1 MNPPTLVEHA
11 PLSFGL
17 FAMCRTMFGYG
28 TELLL
33 RLGLYPGQEL
43 ILMRLYD
50 ADGQTQSDLQAS
62 LGSDHSTISRSIR
75 RMEEA
80 GLVTRSPADHD
91 RRAMVVSLTDAGRAL
106 RPGLTE
112 MWGTMEAALS
122 GALTEQERTDLP
134 RTVCSLHRAL
144 ASARAAG

>member
-1 MNPPTLVEHA
+1 MNPPTLVAHA

-33 RLGLYPGQEL
+33 KLGLYPGQEL

-50 ADGQTQSDLQAS
+50 ADDQTQSDLQAS

-80 GLVTRSPADHD
+80 GLVTRSPAHHD
-91 RRAMVVSLTDAGRAL
+91 RRAMVVSLTDAG
-106 RPGLTE
+106 
-112 MWGTMEAALS
+112 
-122 GALTEQERTDLP
+122 
-134 RTVCSLHRAL
+134 
-144 ASARAAG
+144 